1 MKRKV
6 NINRPSISAEEIAKG
21 KNFSEL
27 AKMAN
32 PVDLPFYKSSWFATS
47 IAGVS
52 LVVAL
57 VAFHYI
63 NQEKEISELKPKI
76 EKVQKQVEESTLIS
90 YNEDTPCIK
99 PPSEKLSIK
108 GTSYMVNNSKGKTI
122 THPSGTTIEIPKN
135 AFIKDGKLVEGEVEI
150 RYKEFKDQIDIL
162 LSGIPMHYDSAN
174 TDYVLESAGMVQIYG
189 FQNNLPVDIKNG
201 KSIKINFPTQ
211 DPSSRF
217 NLYELD
223 TIENKW
229 DFKGKP
235 TVNRSKEKINKSK
248 PTISIVDAYKIES
261 IFTSSTKVIEEQ
273 KNQISSALTVV
284 IEDIKELRANKPI
297 IPNESVN
304 KDRQFNLE
312 VDKKEFPELSEFT
325 EVIFEVLEEDE
336 NFNSSIY
343 EIEWQNVILKEKVP
357 GQVYLLNLFG
367 DNSKES
373 LLVKPILKG
382 GDLAKAKQLFTDYS
396 QRLDTKIAKEKEL
409 EQKLADAK
417 KRFQE
422 ELKRQKEAR
431 VIREKMAKQ
440 KKKQAKFKEIIVMSF
455 EVAQFGTWNCD
466 SPIKQP
472 KGKTVNATFASLA
485 GAPIVLGAVYLI
497 EKNRNSIF
505 TYDVAQF
512 NNLKFNPK
520 ETNTL
525 IGFTLDDEIA
535 IFRSFKF
542 ESVKERKHEF
552 KMEIKNA
559 VDMSVEKLKKMILSR

>member
-162 LSGIPMHYDSAN
+162 LSGIPMNYDSAN

-248 PTISIVDAYKIES
+248 PTISIVDAYKIDS

-455 EVAQFGTWNCD
+455 DVAQFGTWNCD

-535 IFRSFKF
+535 IFRSVKF

>member
-6 NINRPSISAEEIAKG
+6 NINRPSISDEEIAKG

-32 PVDLPFYKSSWFATS
+32 PVDLPFYKSSWFAPS

-57 VAFHYI
+57 VAFQYI

-135 AFIKDGKLVEGEVEI
+135 TFIKDGKLVEGEVEI

-223 TIENKW
+223 TTENKW

-248 PTISIVDAYKIES
+248 PTISIVDAYKIDS

-284 IEDIKELRANKPI
+284 REDIKELRANKPI

-396 QRLDTKIAKEKEL
+396 RKLDTKIAKEKEL

-422 ELKRQKEAR
+422 ELKRQEKAR
-431 VIREKMAKQ
+431 LIREKMAKQ
-440 KKKQAKFKEIIVMSF
+440 RKKQAKFKEIIVMSF
-455 EVAQFGTWNCD
+455 DVAQFGTWNCD
-466 SPIKQP
+466 SPVKQP

-535 IFRSFKF
+535 IFRSGKF
-542 ESVKERKHEF
+542 ENVKERKHEF

>member
-248 PTISIVDAYKIES
+248 PTISIVDAYKIDS

-455 EVAQFGTWNCD
+455 DVAQFGTWNCD

-535 IFRSFKF
+535 IFRSVKF

>member
-6 NINRPSISAEEIAKG
+6 NINRPPISSAEIAKG

-32 PVDLPFYKSSWFATS
+32 PVGLPFYKSSWFAPA

-57 VAFHYI
+57 VAFQYI
-63 NQEKEISELKPKI
+63 DQEKEIA
-76 EKVQKQVEESTLIS
+76 ESTPVIEQAKNQQKEPVTIS

-99 PPSEKLSIK
+99 PPSEKLTIK
-108 GTSYMVNNSKGKTI
+108 STSYMVDNSKGRTI
-122 THPSGTTIEIPKN
+122 THPSGTTIAIPKN
-135 AFIKDGKLVEGEVEI
+135 AFVKDGELVEGEVEI

-189 FQNNLPVDIKNG
+189 FQNNLPVEIKNG
-201 KSIKINFPTQ
+201 KTLKINFPTQ
-211 DPSSRF
+211 DASTRF

-223 TIENKW
+223 TTENKW

-235 TVNRSKEKINKSK
+235 TVNSAKERINNPEKTKSIEAIDKIE
-248 PTISIVDAYKIES
+248 TIS
-261 IFTSSTKVIEEQ
+261 TSSIIAIEEQ
-273 KNQISSALTVV
+273 KKQISSALTIVR
-284 IEDIKELRANKPI
+284 EDIKELRANKPLV
-297 IPNESVN
+297 PNESVN
-304 KDRQFNLE
+304 KNRQFNLE
-312 VDKKEFPELSEFT
+312 VDKKEFPELNEFT

-343 EIEWQNVILKEKVP
+343 EIEWQNVILREKVA

-367 DNSKES
+367 ENSKES

-382 GDLAKAKQLFTDYS
+382 EDLAKEKEIFSKYS
-396 QRLDTKIAKEKEL
+396 QKLEIKIAKEKDL
-409 EQKLADAK
+409 EQKLAEAK
-417 KRFQE
+417 IRYQQ
-422 ELKRQKEAR
+422 ELKRQEETR
-431 VIREKMAKQ
+431 IIREKMAKQ
-440 KKKQAKFKEIIVMSF
+440 VKKQALYKDIIIRSF
-455 EVAQFGTWNCD
+455 DVTQFGTWNCD

-472 KGKTVNATFASLA
+472 KGKTVNATFASVA

-505 TYDVAQF
+505 TYDIGQF

-525 IGFTLDDEIA
+525 VGFTLDDEIA
-535 IFRSFKF
+535 IFKSDKF
-542 ESVKERKHEF
+542 ENVKERKHEF
-552 KMEIKNA
+552 KMEIKKA
-559 VDMSVEKLKKMILSR
+559 VDMSVEKLKKMILN

>member
-1 MKRKV
+1 
-6 NINRPSISAEEIAKG
+6 
-21 KNFSEL
+21 
-27 AKMAN
+27 MAN
-32 PVDLPFYKSSWFATS
+32 PVDLPFYKNSWFAPS

-57 VAFHYI
+57 VAFQYI
-63 NQEKEISELKPKI
+63 NQEKEISELKPAI
-76 EKVQKQVEESTLIS
+76 EQVQQQVEEQIVIS

-99 PPSEKLSIK
+99 PPSEKLTIK
-108 GTSYMVNNSKGKTI
+108 GTSYMVDNSKGKTI

-162 LSGIPMHYDSAN
+162 LSGIPMHYDSAD

-189 FQNNLPVDIKNG
+189 FQNNLPVDINNG

-211 DPSSRF
+211 DASSRF

-223 TIENKW
+223 TTGNKW

-235 TVNRSKEKINKSK
+235 TVKRSKEKISEPKTK
-248 PTISIVDAYKIES
+248 DTIVIYDEAGFANDSRAWN
-261 IFTSSTKVIEEQ
+261 FTSSTITIEEE

-284 IEDIKELRANKPI
+284 REDIKELRANKPI

-357 GQVYLLNLFG
+357 GQVYLLNLFAK
-367 DNSKES
+367 NSKES

-396 QRLDTKIAKEKEL
+396 QKLDTKIAKEKEL

-417 KRFQE
+417 KRYQE
-422 ELKRQKEAR
+422 ELKRQEEAR

-440 KKKQAKFKEIIVMSF
+440 RMKQAKFKDIIVMSF
-455 EVAQFGTWNCD
+455 DVAQFGTWNCD
-466 SPIKQP
+466 SPVKQP

-485 GAPIVLGAVYLI
+485 GAPIILGAVYLI

-535 IFRSFKF
+535 IFKSGKF
-542 ESVKERKHEF
+542 ENVKERKHEF
-552 KMEIKNA
+552 KMEIQKA

>member
-535 IFRSFKF
+535 IFRSVKF